1 MNETYQAWPW
11 KKKWSKMIQIE
22 ASFTAENVKPYILG
36 PYYSAISWTE
46 FINHLTWLI
55 NSFSF
60 IKDNCFNWI
69 LIIAISCETLFPND
83 GVVCYLPKALLL
95 LH

>member
-1 MNETYQAWPW
+1 MNETYQAWPA
-11 KKKWSKMIQIE
+11 KKIWSKMIPIE

-55 NSFSF
+55 NHSVLLK
-60 IKDNCFNWI
+60 II
-69 LIIAISCETLFPND
+69 VLIGF
-83 GVVCYLPKALLL
+83 
-95 LH
+95 